1 MDLNHL
7 RMHVLQANYHQG
19 YKKFWGSRKQCLAN
33 AVTAVCYCYDFKP
46 TTWDSATLDK
56 IH

>member
-7 RMHVLQANYHQG
+7 RMHLLQANYHQG

-46 TTWDSATLDK
+46 TTSDSATVDK